1 MSFLPSEIVEKI
13 QEVKESN
20 ISEYRDFILDKNTN
34 KLIAI
39 GNQKESLRE
48 WIESA
53 LLIPRYQYSVCPYN
67 YVHELGELMDA
78 SLAKEEKKDLIEL
91 YITDAL
97 KINEYIDE
105 VIVRN
110 IEING
115 EKIKA
120 DVLVKDIFGEEID
133 YEYNS

>member
-67 YVHELGELMDA
+67 YGHELGELMDA

>member
-67 YVHELGELMDA
+67 YGHELGELMDA
-78 SLAKEEKKDLIEL
+78 SLTKEEKKDLIEL

>member
-67 YVHELGELMDA
+67 YGHELGELMDA

-97 KINEYIDE
+97 KINA
-105 VIVRN
+105 R
-110 IEING
+110 
-115 EKIKA
+115 
-120 DVLVKDIFGEEID
+120 
-133 YEYNS
+133 